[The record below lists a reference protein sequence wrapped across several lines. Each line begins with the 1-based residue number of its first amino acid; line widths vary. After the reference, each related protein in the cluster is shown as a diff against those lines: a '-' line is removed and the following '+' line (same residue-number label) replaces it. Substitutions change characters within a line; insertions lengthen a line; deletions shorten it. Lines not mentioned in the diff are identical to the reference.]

1 MKIITR
7 SDYFSGDIFTGF
19 YDQITTCGKCQSI
32 LSSAGLLRND
42 DSLSISV
49 ARKLKTIK
57 PVIKINGFAIDPVAA
72 DLKLSI
78 PKINA
83 IPEI

>member
-1 MKIITR
+1 
-7 SDYFSGDIFTGF
+7 
-19 YDQITTCGKCQSI
+19 
-32 LSSAGLLRND
+32 LLRND
-42 DSLSISV
+42 DSLNISV
-49 ARKLKTIK
+49 ARKLKTIN

>member
-1 MKIITR
+1 MFWQT
-7 SDYFSGDIFTGF
+7 SASAAENFTGRVCNK
-19 YDQITTCGKCQSI
+19 YQST

-57 PVIKINGFAIDPVAA
+57 PVIKINGFAIDPVEA